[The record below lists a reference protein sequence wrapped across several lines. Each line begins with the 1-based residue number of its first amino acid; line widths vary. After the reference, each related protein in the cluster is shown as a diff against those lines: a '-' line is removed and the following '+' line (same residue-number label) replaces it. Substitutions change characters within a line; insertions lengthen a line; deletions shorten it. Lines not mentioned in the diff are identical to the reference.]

1 MNRLLQ
7 RIERIL
13 FGTTAEER
21 VALLNALIDQ
31 RADQRAVQQR
41 AAALDRLN
49 AEEQQQGQSDGQQDG
64 WYALPTGQPIAEAD
78 LPATVRAFA
87 KRVSAAYDQAQDA
100 KQPGPDLEEEQPP
113 R

>member
-13 FGTTAEER
+13 FGATAEER
-21 VALLNALIDQ
+21 VALLNTLIDQ
-31 RADQRAVQQR
+31 RAEQQL

-49 AEEQQQGQSDGQQDG
+49 AEDQQQGQSDGQQDG
-64 WYALPTGQPIAEAD
+64 WSALPTGQPIAEAD
-78 LPATVRAFA
+78 LPAAVPAFA
-87 KRVSAAYDQAQDA
+87 KRVSPGYDQAQDA
-100 KQPGPDLEEEQPP
+100 QQPEPDLEEEQQP